1 MCDSNF
7 IELKTIF
14 MELLNEIAPLK
25 STYLRANYFK
35 FMPKELSNA
44 KGTEQSHYAKNQVV
58 KSILEKRT

>member
-14 MELLNEIAPLK
+14 MELLNEVAPLK

-35 FMPKELSNA
+35 FMPKE
-44 KGTEQSHYAKNQVV
+44 QSKA
-58 KSILEKRT
+58 IMLRTKL